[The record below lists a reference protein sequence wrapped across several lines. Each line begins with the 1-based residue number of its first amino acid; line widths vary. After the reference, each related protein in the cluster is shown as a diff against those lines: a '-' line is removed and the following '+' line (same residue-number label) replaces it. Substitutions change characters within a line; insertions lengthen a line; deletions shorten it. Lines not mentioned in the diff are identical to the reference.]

1 MKKKK
6 PLVSIIMPVYNAGN
20 FLVEAIESIQNQTYQ
35 NWELIAVDN
44 RSTDNSWQILQESK
58 KNDKRIKIYR
68 HDENQ
73 GVAHTANLA
82 LTKVKGQFI
91 ARMDADD
98 VSLPWRLEK
107 QVAFLQT
114 HPQAVAVGGQ
124 CELINQN
131 NEVIGEKRFPTNHLD
146 IKRMMFCSI
155 PLQQP
160 TMMVN
165 RKLLPKNF
173 TWYEDNQ
180 DVAEEVELLFKLFK
194 YGQVHNLPEIV
205 LHYRLHGKN
214 ISLQNPKRT
223 FYLTFKS
230 RLRAI
235 YKHGYQPTLGGL
247 LVTISQ
253 FFLVTL
259 LPNKLI
265 FPIYALTRGIKKFG
279 IAALS
284 KPLLLQKRY
293 KYYNLR

>member
-6 PLVSIIMPVYNAGN
+6 PLISIVMPVYNAGN
-20 FLVEAIESIQNQTYQ
+20 FLVEAIKSIQNQTYQ

-44 RSTDNSWQILQESK
+44 RSTDNSWQILQDSR
-58 KNDKRIKIYR
+58 KNDKRVKIYR
-68 HDENQ
+68 NDENQ
-73 GVAHTANLA
+73 GVAHTTNLA

-107 QVAFLQT
+107 QVAFLQK
-114 HPQAVAVGGQ
+114 HPEAVAVGGQ
-124 CELINQN
+124 CELINQD
-131 NEVIGEKRFPTNHLD
+131 NEIIGEKRFPTGHSD
-146 IKRMMFCSI
+146 IKKMMFCSI

-165 RKLLPKNF
+165 RKLLPQSLI
-173 TWYEDNQ
+173 WYEDNL
-180 DVAEEVELLFKLFK
+180 DVAEEVELLFKFFK
-194 YGQVHNLPEIV
+194 YGKVYNLPETV
-205 LHYRLHGKN
+205 LQYRLHGNN
-214 ISLQNPKRT
+214 ISLQNPKHT

-230 RLRAI
+230 RLRSI
-235 YKHGYQPTLGGL
+235 FKHDYRPTLLGL
-247 LVTISQ
+247 ITTISQ

-265 FPIYALTRGIKKFG
+265 FPVYVLIRGIKKFG
-279 IAALS
+279 ITALS

-293 KYYNLR
+293 KYYNLH